1 MDILIFICLFCVG
14 YILGVKRTIKKFE
27 SGELI
32 LEPLEEIKYYN
43 TETGEEIFLDKHI
56 SVDIETHDEHIFVY
70 NTETGKY
77 MAHGKTNEEI
87 QTLLVERFP
96 GITFSISQKTI
107 DRITSL

>member
-1 MDILIFICLFCVG
+1 MEILFFLVCFIVG
-14 YILGVKRTIKKFE
+14 YFLGMRRTIKLFE
-27 SGELI
+27 NGDLV
-32 LEPLEEIKYYN
+32 LEPVEETKFYDPR
-43 TETGEEIFLDKHI
+43 TGEETFPDKHI
-56 SVDIETHDEHIFVY
+56 LIDIEAEDDTIFVY

-87 QTLLVERFP
+87 QSLLVERFP

>member
-1 MDILIFICLFCVG
+1 MDILFFICLFCVG

-27 SGELI
+27 DGDLI

-43 TETGEEIFLDKHI
+43 SETGEEISLGEHVSI
-56 SVDIETHDEHIFVY
+56 DIETHDEHIFVY
-70 NTETGKY
+70 NNETGKY

-87 QTLLVERFP
+87 QSLLVERFP